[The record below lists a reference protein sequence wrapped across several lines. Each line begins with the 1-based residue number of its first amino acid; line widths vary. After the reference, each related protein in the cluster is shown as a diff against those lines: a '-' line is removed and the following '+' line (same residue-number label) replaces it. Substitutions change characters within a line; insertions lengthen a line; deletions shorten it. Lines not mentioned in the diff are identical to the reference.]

1 MNNLIDKY
9 LSNFFSIK
17 YGGARVYVDNAK
29 NRKLGRVGQPYGK
42 SNKKTIVKP
51 KIVSC
56 KKFKKTKEPIC
67 DKQQGCKWVPGKGK
81 GCIPVID
88 D

>member
-1 MNNLIDKY
+1 MNNLINKY
-9 LSNFFSIK
+9 LSDFYFIK

-29 NRKLGRVGQPYGK
+29 NRKLGIVGQEYGK
-42 SNKKTIVKP
+42 SKKTIVKP

-67 DKQQGCKWVPGKGK
+67 DKQEARPSSHAGSE
-81 GCIPVID
+81 
-88 D
+88 